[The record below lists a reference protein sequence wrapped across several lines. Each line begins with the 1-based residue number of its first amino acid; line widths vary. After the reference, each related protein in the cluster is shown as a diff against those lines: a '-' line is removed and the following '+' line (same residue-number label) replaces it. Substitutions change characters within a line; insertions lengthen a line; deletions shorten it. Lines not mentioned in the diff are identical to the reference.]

1 MFVNTSYMEYINS
14 SILNKLETGVSQAY
28 EEVQVVEKEVQ
39 DIKKYAK
46 TQTILSLNASIEAA
60 RAGDAGRGFSVVAK
74 EVEKLAKNM
83 GTSSSNINNAVD
95 DLKNTLE
102 NLKN

>member
-1 MFVNTSYMEYINS
+1 M
-14 SILNKLETGVSQAY
+14 
-28 EEVQVVEKEVQ
+28 Q

-46 TQTILSLNASIEAA
+46 TQTILSLNVSIEAA
-60 RAGDAGRGFSVVAK
+60 RAGDAGRGFAVVAK

-95 DLKNTLE
+95 DLK
-102 NLKN
+102 KYIRKS